1 MLANVHDCVNVLRN
15 HYPGR
20 AGAMCFINVP
30 AYFHPVWK
38 IISPWLDEEILGKTF
53 FAPNS
58 VSDVEKAIAW
68 VDKKSL
74 QVGPA

>member
-1 MLANVHDCVNVLRN
+1 MTRPQHTPTLRV
-15 HYPGR
+15 YPQ
-20 AGAMCFINVP
+20 
-30 AYFHPVWK
+30 VWK

-58 VSDVEKAIAW
+58 VDDVEKAIAW